1 MIKIIVNN
9 KPMEVQEGISLLA
22 FANFKNLPEKGVA
35 IALNNNMVHRSE
47 WESTVLKDNDDVIV
61 IKADCGG

>member
-1 MIKIIVNN
+1 
-9 KPMEVQEGISLLA
+9 MEVQEGISLLA

-61 IKADCGG
+61 IKAVCGG